1 MTMIF
6 LNGCTSAGKT
16 STARALQ
23 AALDPPFLRHG
34 IDDAFAM
41 LPLHLHNH
49 ADGFFFD
56 RDTRGLV
63 RINHGALGRTLLR
76 AHRRVARVPARARSA
91 EPARHCRDDRR
102 WHGS

>member
-16 STARALQ
+16 SIARALQ
-23 AALDPPFLRHG
+23 AALDPPFLRYG

-56 RDTRGLV
+56 RDSRGLV
-63 RINHGALGRTLLR
+63 RLNHGALGRTLLR